1 MKNFYQKLFKNTLTI
16 ALTVVVSSLVVV
28 GVIYATTTIGTNIT
42 TGGTLSVTSNATT
55 SANLVVGTTS
65 WAAPTSTLT
74 VVGNAH
80 FFTVATTSEGVWIGT
95 AGTAAVNMSGG
106 DIFVQGDAEF
116 DGAVTLGDATGDTI
130 TINGHI
136 ANATTT
142 GNFVVGSS
150 SWAAPTSTLSVVGSA
165 HFFNVATSSSAF
177 WVGSGGVAN
186 DVDLDGGDLYVQG
199 GAEID
204 GSIWTGAATFSGAA
218 TTTGKAV
225 FASTAPSATATS
237 TVTFG
242 SYGTADTKGLCL
254 KFFSGGV
261 TIWCYFDT
269 ARLAGGAATSTAFVC
284 DSDSSC
290 ETN

>member
-1 MKNFYQKLFKNTLTI
+1 MPPQLLVIMFLWAVLLQPQAMPRP
-16 ALTVVVSSLVVV
+16 ALIWSWAQL
-28 GVIYATTTIGTNIT
+28 
-42 TGGTLSVTSNATT
+42 
-55 SANLVVGTTS
+55 S
-65 WAAPTSTLT
+65 WAAPTSTLS

-106 DIFVQGDAEF
+106 DIYVQGDAEF

-177 WVGSGGVAN
+177 WIGSGGVAN
-186 DVDLDGGDLYVQG
+186 NVDLAEGDLYVQG
-199 GAEID
+199 SAEVD
-204 GSIWTGAATFSGAA
+204 GSIWTGAATITGKA
-218 TTTGKAV
+218 TTTSSTV
-225 FASTAPSATATS
+225 FASTAPGATATS

-242 SYGTADTKGLCL
+242 SYGGGDTQGLCL